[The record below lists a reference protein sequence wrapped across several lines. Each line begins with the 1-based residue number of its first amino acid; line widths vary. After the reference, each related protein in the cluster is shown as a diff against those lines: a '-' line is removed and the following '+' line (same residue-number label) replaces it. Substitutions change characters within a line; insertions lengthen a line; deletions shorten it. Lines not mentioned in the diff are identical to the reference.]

1 MRYKITASFGWLNI
15 VFSLCGIA
23 TVLLQGSIPSYRTEA
38 IMMVFLLQSVIG
50 ASIVYASKQKAAGTD
65 IGEKAY
71 PATLAAYVLFA
82 LFVYRW
88 LFSA

>member
-15 VFSLCGIA
+15 IFSLCGIA
-23 TVLLQGSIPSYRTEA
+23 TVIFQGSIQGYRTEA
-38 IMMVFLLQSVIG
+38 VMMVLLLQSIIG
-50 ASIVYASKQKAAGTD
+50 ASIIYASHQKTAGTD

-71 PATLAAYVLFA
+71 PATLAAYILFA

>member
-15 VFSLCGIA
+15 VFSLCGMA
-23 TVLLQGSIPSYRTEA
+23 TVLIQGGIQGYRTEA
-38 IMMVFLLQSVIG
+38 IMMALLLQSTIG
-50 ASIVYASKQKAAGTD
+50 ASIVYASHQKAAGTD

-71 PATLAAYVLFA
+71 PATLAAYILFA
-82 LFVYRW
+82 LFIYRW